1 MNYRITAVVL
11 LVLCFWIGSSLSQS
25 DVKGCTVIVNYEQFV
40 IRVFEKESRTTVT
53 DKNGTV
59 ATIRYSARA
68 GNYDVRLPTGY
79 GGSARTMIGAVRKA
93 ATICMRSRSQITREQ
108 ATQAMVEYV
117 ELRCGGVKR
126 NR

>member
-25 DVKGCTVIVNYEQFV
+25 DVKGCAVIVNYEQFV
-40 IRVFEKESRTTVT
+40 IRVFEKETRTTVT

-59 ATIRYSARA
+59 ATIRYSARS

-79 GGSARTMIGAVRKA
+79 GGSSRTMIGAVRKA
-93 ATICMRSRSQITREQ
+93 ATICMRSRSHITREQ
-108 ATQAMVEYV
+108 ATQAMVRYV
-117 ELRCGGVKR
+117 EIRCR
-126 NR
+126 R